1 MESTDRIHY
10 AVTNTGG
17 RSPNVVQK
25 EAEVLYLIRSR
36 TTQTALELY
45 QRVCDIAKGAALMT
59 GTRVEIIFDKACFQV
74 YPSHV
79 LGQLMYDIMK
89 EWGVPQRTDEQQ
101 EYLKKMQETVGQDA
115 VMADTGMLLD
125 LMPEQ
130 RRALITRHPDGAFL
144 FPYEKSN
151 TIVTASSDMGD
162 VSCIAPL
169 TQLQIACFALGTA
182 PTPGSGWPRGSPRWP
197 WMG

>member
-1 MESTDRIHY
+1 
-10 AVTNTGG
+10 
-17 RSPNVVQK
+17 
-25 EAEVLYLIRSR
+25 
-36 TTQTALELY
+36 
-45 QRVCDIAKGAALMT
+45 
-59 GTRVEIIFDKACFQV
+59 
-74 YPSHV
+74 
-79 LGQLMYDIMK
+79 
-89 EWGVPQRTDEQQ
+89 
-101 EYLKKMQETVGQDA
+101 
-115 VMADTGMLLD
+115 MADTGMLLD